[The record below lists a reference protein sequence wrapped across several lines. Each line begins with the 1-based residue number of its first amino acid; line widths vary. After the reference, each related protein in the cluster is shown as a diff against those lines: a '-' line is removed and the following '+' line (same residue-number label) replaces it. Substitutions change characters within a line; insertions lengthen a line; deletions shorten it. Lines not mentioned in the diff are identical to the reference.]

1 MEDLTNV
8 PSEWLR
14 NRYIEQKQQIRTLEE
29 DLEELRQDIKDL
41 KVSLFRKG
49 IELVCFNNFCIV
61 LGLELSVLD
70 EVQFLISEY
79 LNFCLC
85 STVFGWIL

>member
-41 KVSLFRKG
+41 KVSLFRNW
-49 IELVCFNNFCIV
+49 IELVCFNNFCLV

-70 EVQFLISEY
+70 EA
-79 LNFCLC
+79 
-85 STVFGWIL
+85 